1 MYTSNRFC
9 YYLKFNIDG
18 MYASLAYNIVLC
30 AAFVHLSSHIP
41 DWCLFSLFCFSC
53 LQYTTMLCIMFIV
66 ARCTNFLWVISE
78 NDDSMAGRLHS
89 ELASGQAWDERGRFT
104 RLLVGQQMMFSIVVF
119 PATLSMSVCSS
130 ARFSL
135 PIFRVSPRYLHG
147 RALTFA
153 SNLPMIPLVSAS
165 SQRIGKTS
173 DLQSLCVGLLP
184 IQRILAGCLGF
195 S

>member
-1 MYTSNRFC
+1 LLEHLVDAMVDLYVRLLYKIIYFISNCLSRIKISNYYIYRNIYQQQSITGTTADTS
-9 YYLKFNIDG
+9 LSKT
-18 MYASLAYNIVLC
+18 VLEP
-30 AAFVHLSSHIP
+30 LLITP
-41 DWCLFSLFCFSC
+41 NY
-53 LQYTTMLCIMFIV
+53 QQ
-66 ARCTNFLWVISE
+66 RVIS
-78 NDDSMAGRLHS
+78 
-89 ELASGQAWDERGRFT
+89 SGSKTATHGSYGP
-104 RLLVGQQMMFSIVVF
+104 LQMMFSIVVF
-119 PATLSMSVCSS
+119 PATLSMSVCSY
-130 ARFSL
+130 ARLSL